1 VIKDHIDKPLIVART
16 EELVSHAIE
25 RMRNIKFTNTGNG
38 YVGICRFLDETDLF
52 QSYVHDKNS
61 AERPIKEIM
70 GSPYIVN
77 GNSIEEVSKL
87 FNRDNAAVLID
98 LGEGRYHITKY
109 DIIGSIK

>member
-1 VIKDHIDKPLIVART
+1 
-16 EELVSHAIE
+16 
-25 RMRNIKFTNTGNG
+25 MRKYKISQIPVMDISGF
-38 YVGICRFLDETDLF
+38 VGSLDETDLF

-70 GSPYIVN
+70 GNPYPIVQM
-77 GNSIEEVSKL
+77 GTSIEEVSKL

-98 LGEGRYHITKY
+98 LGEGRYHIITKY

>member
-1 VIKDHIDKPLIVART
+1 
-16 EELVSHAIE
+16 
-25 RMRNIKFTNTGNG
+25 
-38 YVGICRFLDETDLF
+38 LF

-70 GSPYIVN
+70 GSPYPIVQM
-77 GNSIEEVSKL
+77 GTSIEEVSKL

-98 LGEGRYHITKY
+98 LGEGRYHIITKY